1 MAKIKVKDGRM
12 RSIIRKAVQKDLLEL
27 KEKVSMVIEDLD
39 LGLTEEVLIEDLLEM
54 KKVLQGIIS
63 EVENS

>member
-1 MAKIKVKDGRM
+1 M